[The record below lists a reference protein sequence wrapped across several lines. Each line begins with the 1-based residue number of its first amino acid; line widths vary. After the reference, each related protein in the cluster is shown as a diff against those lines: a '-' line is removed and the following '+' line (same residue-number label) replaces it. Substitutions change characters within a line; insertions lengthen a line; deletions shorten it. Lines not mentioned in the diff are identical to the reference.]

1 MNYEQEKVSFNI
13 DKEGWIKLYRQLM
26 KKAIWKCSTPE
37 QKVILITLLLMAD
50 HEGDEWEWQSKKFKT
65 EPGQFVT
72 SLKSITEKA
81 GKGISIQNVRTS
93 LEKFKRYE
101 FLTYESTKTGRLITI
116 ENWELYQSKEENQ
129 QSEQQR
135 PNKELTPNK
144 NNKNDKNIYNAHF
157 DTFWEKYPRKTAKAA
172 AKKVFDKLKV
182 DDELLNQILEALEIQ
197 KQSKQWSDKQ
207 YIPYAATFINQ
218 KRWEDEAEEEPE
230 EILKQTD
237 IGLFKL

>member
-1 MNYEQEKVSFNI
+1 MI
-13 DKEGWIKLYRQLM
+13 DLHNGWVKLHRVL
-26 KKAIWKCSTPE
+26 KDKPIWKCSTPE
-37 QKVILITLLLMAD
+37 QKTILITILLMVN
-50 HEGDEWEWQSKKFKT
+50 HEEAEWEWQGNKFKVK
-65 EPGQFVT
+65 PGQKIT
-72 SLKSITEKA
+72 SLDSIAKEA
-81 GKGISIQNVRTS
+81 GKGITIQNIRTA
-93 LEKFKRYE
+93 LVKFEKYG
-101 FLTYESTKTGRLITI
+101 FLTNQSTKTGRLITI